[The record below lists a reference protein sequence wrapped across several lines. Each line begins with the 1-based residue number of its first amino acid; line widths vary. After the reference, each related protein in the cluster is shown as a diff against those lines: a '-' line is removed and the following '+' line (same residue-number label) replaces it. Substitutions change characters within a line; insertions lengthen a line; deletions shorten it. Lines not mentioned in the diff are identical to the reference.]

1 MKLKEE
7 TQMTEH
13 LNVFQ
18 SMENKLDAMK
28 MIMNDEMQTSL
39 LLCSLSDYWGTFV
52 VTINKIVLND
62 ALSIE
67 FMKGNLYSKETR
79 RKAYDK
85 ENV

>member
-39 LLCSLSDYWGTFV
+39 LLCSLSDYWELLLLQLIKLF
-52 VTINKIVLND
+52 
-62 ALSIE
+62 
-67 FMKGNLYSKETR
+67 
-79 RKAYDK
+79 
-85 ENV
+85 